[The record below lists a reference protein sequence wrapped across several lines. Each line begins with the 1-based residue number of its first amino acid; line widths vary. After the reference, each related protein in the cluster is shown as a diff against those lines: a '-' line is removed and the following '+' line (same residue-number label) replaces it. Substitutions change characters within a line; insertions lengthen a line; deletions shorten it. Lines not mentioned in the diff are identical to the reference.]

1 MLRSVACIPYAVREK
16 LVQRGM
22 CMQMEDVEKVVW
34 QNAVLNDSSIS
45 ISNNFGCNYK
55 KFFAAQ
61 GFVTI
66 LF

>member
-1 MLRSVACIPYAVREK
+1 
-16 LVQRGM
+16 
-22 CMQMEDVEKVVW
+22 MQMEDVEKVVW
-34 QNAVLNDSSIS
+34 QTAVLNDSSIS
-45 ISNNFGCNYK
+45 ISNNFGCTYK